1 MTRSDKD
8 FITRIQVSQLVTQ
21 DPYADDFY
29 AQVYGAI
36 IRSKL
41 GAPNGSS
48 SVIRLSKDGSGVGVG
63 MPGQK
68 GAGRKEGAMHKMA
81 LQVKRIVDAAKQRER
96 APADGVSPR
105 AHYSG
110 ANLVA
115 DLPPGSLSPAH
126 LEGVLGKVTVRTS
139 KTAPRPMLSTQGSNL
154 SSPAVPKLDG
164 NAPHMVRP
172 RPSGLYPR
180 ALRLTLHRS
189 SSQHAT
195 RGEPLTRRQTL
206 IVLEELYG
214 IVLKLEQL
222 RRDSPP
228 FQLIA
233 DQGSDEEKKLAE
245 DWQED
250 YKTTSAKLWTRL
262 AIDEPVDIRCGSAS
276 FMIS

>member
-96 APADGVSPR
+96 APAD
-105 AHYSG
+105 
-110 ANLVA
+110 
-115 DLPPGSLSPAH
+115 AH

-139 KTAPRPMLSTQGSNL
+139 KTAPRPMLSTQGSNP

-164 NAPHMVRP
+164 KAPHMVRLSACLP
-172 RPSGLYPR
+172 
-180 ALRLTLHRS
+180 
-189 SSQHAT
+189 
-195 RGEPLTRRQTL
+195 
-206 IVLEELYG
+206 VC
-214 IVLKLEQL
+214 
-222 RRDSPP
+222 SPP
-228 FQLIA
+228 
-233 DQGSDEEKKLAE
+233 S
-245 DWQED
+245 
-250 YKTTSAKLWTRL
+250 S
-262 AIDEPVDIRCGSAS
+262 
-276 FMIS
+276 